1 MDDLYEIGDDG
12 SVTLS
17 VHAQPGAGKSEVV
30 GRHGA
35 AVKVRV
41 AAPPRGGRANEALV
55 ELLATE
61 FGLKPGQ
68 VSVTSGESSRL
79 KRIRL
84 VGLDPDD
91 LVRQLRRLLPG
102 GNLGPRDAVRDKR
115 I

>member
-30 GRHGA
+30 GRHGS

-41 AAPPRGGRANEALV
+41 AAPPQGGRANDALV

-68 VSVTSGESSRL
+68 VSVESGQSSRL

-91 LVRQLRRLLPG
+91 LVRQLRRLLGG
-102 GNLGPRDAVRDKR
+102 GNVRPRDAVRDKR